1 MLHIYRHVK
10 GTRTFSVACCDW
22 RVARPLVTDPE
33 TGKLEPQ
40 CICDVARHQNSVN
53 AVRWSP
59 DGKFLASADTGI
71 CLHLFFLITYY
82 KIEYYC
88 MITSNIFFK
97 IYRQCHTYFGVL
109 RNWCSSQYLWQW
121 RRNHCH
127 WKLDTV
133 WYLTWSLAR

>member
-1 MLHIYRHVK
+1 M
-10 GTRTFSVACCDW
+10 
-22 RVARPLVTDPE
+22 VTDPE

-88 MITSNIFFK
+88 MITSNIFLKFTDSAILILEYSETDAAPNIFDNDEETIATENWTQSGTLRGHLQGSFEFK
-97 IYRQCHTYFGVL
+97 ISRKKVIS
-109 RNWCSSQYLWQW
+109 RI
-121 RRNHCH
+121 RII
-127 WKLDTV
+127 
-133 WYLTWSLAR
+133 